1 MSTES
6 DGLDSATDDSIRLPT
21 QWTQAE
27 WQAELAK
34 TKPSSIIAFLRANKM
49 QPSAFRL
56 LPELVKLPTNQL
68 LIAQTLAKSP
78 ILAAKWMITTEPAA
92 VVTTEPAPL
101 ASPPLE
107 TSRTGLSRMQRQ
119 KPAVAAGLKLT
130 KTEQSGSQAIQQ
142 PNGDVTPD
150 AHVDSIPEL
159 KEKLSDADARIREL
173 EQQLDDSKATL
184 GRLDAEVITLQK
196 ASKFATE
203 FVDRIQDII
212 ETERGTDFRKYPA
225 EKRPSRLKTETLKVL
240 RNEAVLQGEVDAL
253 RKQLKSPIAGGIV
266 PNAADK
272 TVEHAISPQVK
283 SAMQATMLHGKA
295 EWNAIQRMVTHL
307 LQDTSLTQVD
317 IAALRHVQAEALLRG
332 KRDDE
337 ALALLGEALRLFI
350 SKKRYTDALDCLV
363 LALRAI
369 ATDGVSQDV
378 VSALRSLVSMVPDD
392 AMRKLV
398 HPLARLRSRNRKAF
412 EHLLPTTLDCAS
424 TKRLIAGVDALATRR
439 ITDSESVSLPL
450 ANGRRHSCT
459 VREIIRRIER
469 GDAGYIARVR
479 EGQELLLQQDDALAL
494 AIEAC
499 LRESLSPWALIP
511 LQNHHWR
518 AAVIDAS
525 NIARWN
531 SGKAGDKSVSHASR
545 IRSIWQQLV
554 LDGYFPVNIYADAN
568 LKHNVTDPDVLT
580 QLIDQGSLN
589 ITHGE
594 EADRVILRW
603 ACKHAAIVVTNDKNM
618 LSAHADVIPPDETPE
633 RAGFEFTKSGMPKIH
648 GIIPFRRDS
657 PIVTEEA

>member
-1 MSTES
+1 MCTES

-34 TKPSSIIAFLRANKM
+34 TKPASIIAFLRANKM

-56 LPELVKLPTNQL
+56 LPELVKIPTNQL

-78 ILAAKWMITTEPAA
+78 ILAAKWMTTTEPASPA
-92 VVTTEPAPL
+92 AAEAAPL
-101 ASPPLE
+101 TSQLDASR
-107 TSRTGLSRMQRQ
+107 SGLSRMQRQ
-119 KPAVAAGLKLT
+119 KPAVTAGLKLT

-150 AHVDSIPEL
+150 VHVDSIPEL
-159 KEKLSDADARIREL
+159 KAKLSDAEARIREL

-196 ASKFATE
+196 SSKFATE

-240 RNEAVLQGEVDAL
+240 RNETVLQAEVDAL
-253 RKQLKSPIAGGIV
+253 RKQLKSPIAAGIV
-266 PNAADK
+266 SVAADK

-283 SAMQATMLHGKA
+283 SAMQAIMLHGKA

-317 IAALRHVQAEALLRG
+317 IATLRHVQAEALLRG

-337 ALALLGEALRLFI
+337 ALSLLGEALRLFI
-350 SKKRYTDALDCLV
+350 SKKRYADALDSLV

-378 VSALRSLVSMVPDD
+378 VSAMRSLVSIVPDD

-412 EHLLPTTLDCAS
+412 EHLLPTTLDCIS

-469 GDAGYIARVR
+469 GDVSYITRVR

-499 LRESLSPWALIP
+499 LRESSSPWALIP

-554 LDGYFPVNIYADAN
+554 MDGYFPVNIYADAN

-580 QLIDQGSLN
+580 QLIDQGSLH

-648 GIIPFRRDS
+648 GITPFRRES
-657 PIVTEEA
+657 PLVSDEV